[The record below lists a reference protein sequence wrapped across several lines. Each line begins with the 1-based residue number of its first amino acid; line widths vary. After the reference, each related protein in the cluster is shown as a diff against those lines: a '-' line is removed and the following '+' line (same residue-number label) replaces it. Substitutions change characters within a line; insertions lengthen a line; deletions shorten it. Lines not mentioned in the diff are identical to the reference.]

1 MSYQSIRFFVGA
13 SSLLL
18 AAAFAAVA
26 VRRKSVSSLFLSLAL
41 LVTGA
46 FEMAAIYLEARFP
59 ALILP
64 VWAFAGGVSAIM
76 LFLFGVREIGVKRLR
91 FSIPFGVLVAASLA
105 CQTAFGA
112 SSAVPAYAELGVLV
126 VGFGF
131 LAVMG
136 LRQTAALTPV
146 LFFLLVLGN
155 GVPAAVSYA
164 IPGLGPLFWI
174 PSLCLVLWSGYALFS
189 QALQAR
195 SAEAAGE
202 GEREARLARDMDM
215 EEKLRDGKSTLTKR
229 NAEIMRLS
237 GKLLESA
244 QKQAFT
250 IGQLIVSIEKGG
262 SAETRVVSKEKDI
275 LGRTEKV
282 DGLINKFNSQIQEN
296 LQEMEE
302 LYLKSM
308 VIRKAVSQIIG
319 ISEKTH
325 MLSLNASI
333 EASKAGEAGKGFA
346 VVAHEIRKLAE
357 LTRTVSDNVNAVI
370 KETNKGVEKGVARI
384 KGLGSGFSEIVEAS
398 DEIRVMIADNSR
410 ALEEMTRAHRE
421 IQDGLAGVDQ
431 LIRSILEVSHD
442 LRLMTDR
449 LSTTFSWLDE
459 TLHAGENP
467 SVQPSGQGD
476 GGKGRGEP
484 AAGPAF
490 QEPV

>member
-1 MSYQSIRFFVGA
+1 MSYQSIRFFAGA
-13 SSLLL
+13 SSLLF
-18 AAAFAAVA
+18 AAAYAAVG
-26 VRRKSVSSLFLSLAL
+26 VRRRSMKNFFLSAAL
-41 LVTGA
+41 LVTGI
-46 FEMAAIYLEARFP
+46 FEIAAVYLEAQSP
-59 ALILP
+59 LMIPPLWSAS
-64 VWAFAGGVSAIM
+64 AGVSAVM
-76 LFLFGVREIGVKRLR
+76 VFLFGVQELGGRHLR
-91 FSIPFGVLVAASLA
+91 FSIPFAGLVSATLV
-105 CQTAFGA
+105 CEMLFGG
-112 SSAVPAYAELGVLV
+112 SSSIPAYAEIAVFIA
-126 VGFGF
+126 GFGF

-136 LRQTAALTPV
+136 LRQTIPLTPV

-174 PSLCLVLWSGYALFS
+174 PSLCLALWSGFALFS
-189 QALQAR
+189 QALKAHTVETAG
-195 SAEAAGE
+195 AED
-202 GEREARLARDMDM
+202 REALLTRDRAM
-215 EEKLRDGKSTLTKR
+215 EERLRDGKSTLTKR

-262 SAETRVVSKEKDI
+262 SAESRVVSKEKDI

-282 DGLINKFNSQIQEN
+282 DGLINKFNAQIQEN
-296 LQEMEE
+296 LEEMEE

-333 EASKAGEAGKGFA
+333 EASKAGDAGKGFA

-384 KGLGSGFSEIVEAS
+384 KGLGSGFTEIVEAS
-398 DEIRVMIADNSR
+398 DEIRVMIADNSS

-449 LSTTFSWLDE
+449 LSSTFSWLDD
-459 TLHAGENP
+459 TLRLGD
-467 SVQPSGQGD
+467 SGTEQG
-476 GGKGRGEP
+476 GS